1 VPRLTQCRS
10 WLNVNDRE
18 KADQMDVVPHET
30 ELIAILA
37 VGLSVAFL
45 GGLLAVRLGLSPI
58 IGYLIAGVALG
69 PFTPGFVADVNLAPQ
84 LAEVGVILLMFGVG
98 NHFSIGDLLSV
109 RRIAV
114 PGAIGQAAIATA
126 LGFGLTRLWDWSI
139 GAGLVFGLALS
150 VASTVVLLRALEAR
164 DQLTSEPGR
173 IAVGWLLVE
182 DLITVMVLVLLPA
195 LAPLLRQET
204 AGLAGTLDATGL
216 GGILLLTVVKVAVF
230 IALMLIGGVRVIPWI
245 LRWVE
250 ATGSREL
257 FVLAILAIALGIAYG
272 AAELFGV
279 SFALGAFVAGVVVN
293 ESEFSH
299 RVAEEAMPM
308 QEAFAVLFF
317 VSVGMLVDPAFL
329 VADVGR
335 ILSVVAII
343 MVGKA
348 IAALALVRLLGGT
361 TETGLV
367 VAAGL
372 SQVGEFSFILGS
384 VGMTLG
390 LLSVEGN
397 NLILAG
403 ALVSITFNPLLFAAI
418 EPLRARMAGHR
429 RLAHMT
435 ER

>member
-1 VPRLTQCRS
+1 MSTTGR
-10 WLNVNDRE
+10 

-45 GGLLAVRLGLSPI
+45 GGLVAVRLGLSPI
-58 IGYLIAGVALG
+58 IGYLLAGVALG

-139 GAGLVFGLALS
+139 GEGLVFGLALS

-173 IAVGWLLVE
+173 IAIGWLLVE

-204 AGLAGTLDATGL
+204 AGLAETLDVTGL
-216 GGILLLTVVKVAVF
+216 GGILLLTFVKVAVF

-317 VSVGMLVDPAFL
+317 VSVGMLVDPSFL

>member
-1 VPRLTQCRS
+1 
-10 WLNVNDRE
+10 
-18 KADQMDVVPHET
+18 MDVVPHET

-45 GGLLAVRLGLSPI
+45 GGLVAVRLGLSPI
-58 IGYLIAGVALG
+58 IGYLLAGVALG
-69 PFTPGFVADVNLAPQ
+69 PFTPGFVADVHLAPQ

-98 NHFSIGDLLSV
+98 IHFSIGDLLSV
-109 RRIAV
+109 RRVAV
-114 PGAIGQAAIATA
+114 PGAIGQTAIATA

-173 IAVGWLLVE
+173 IAIGWLLVE
-182 DLITVMVLVLLPA
+182 DLITVVVLVLLPA

-204 AGLAGTLDATGL
+204 AGPTETLDVTAL
-216 GGILLLTVVKVAVF
+216 GVILVLTVVKVAVF
-230 IALMLIGGVRVIPWI
+230 IALMLIAGVRVIPWI

-299 RVAEEAMPM
+299 RAAEEALPM
-308 QEAFAVLFF
+308 REAFAVLFF
-317 VSVGMLVDPAFL
+317 VSVGMLIDPAFL
-329 VADVGR
+329 VANIGR
-335 ILSVVAII
+335 ILAVVGII
-343 MVGKA
+343 MVGKS
-348 IAALALVRLLGGT
+348 IAALVLVRWLGGT
-361 TETGLV
+361 RETGLV

-372 SQVGEFSFILGS
+372 SQVGEFSFILGN

-403 ALVSITFNPLLFAAI
+403 ALVTITFNPLLFAAI

-429 RLAHMT
+429 QLAQVT

>member
-1 VPRLTQCRS
+1 
-10 WLNVNDRE
+10 
-18 KADQMDVVPHET
+18 MDVVPHET

-45 GGLLAVRLGLSPI
+45 GGLVAVRLGLSPI
-58 IGYLIAGVALG
+58 IGYLLAGVALG
-69 PFTPGFVADVNLAPQ
+69 PFTPGFVADVHLAPQ

-114 PGAIGQAAIATA
+114 PGAIGQAAIATV
-126 LGFGLTRLWDWSI
+126 LGFGVTRLWGWSI

-164 DQLTSEPGR
+164 GQLTSEPGR
-173 IAVGWLLVE
+173 IAIGWLLVE
-182 DLITVMVLVLLPA
+182 DLITVVVLVLLPA

-204 AGLAGTLDATGL
+204 AGPVGTLDVTAL
-216 GGILLLTVVKVAVF
+216 GGTLVLTFVKVAVF
-230 IALMLIGGVRVIPWI
+230 IVLMLIGGVRVIPWI

-299 RVAEEAMPM
+299 RAAEEAMPM
-308 QEAFAVLFF
+308 REAFAVLFF
-317 VSVGMLVDPAFL
+317 VSVGMLIDPAFL

-335 ILSVVAII
+335 ILAVVAII

-361 TETGLV
+361 RETGLV

-384 VGMTLG
+384 VGMALG

>member
-1 VPRLTQCRS
+1 
-10 WLNVNDRE
+10 
-18 KADQMDVVPHET
+18 MDVVPHET

-45 GGLLAVRLGLSPI
+45 GGLVAVRLGLSPI
-58 IGYLIAGVALG
+58 IGYLLAGVALG
-69 PFTPGFVADVNLAPQ
+69 PFTPGFVADVHLAPQ
-84 LAEVGVILLMFGVG
+84 LAEVGVILLMFCVG
-98 NHFSIGDLLSV
+98 IHFSIGDLLSV
-109 RRIAV
+109 RRVAV
-114 PGAIGQAAIATA
+114 PGAIGQTAIATA

-204 AGLAGTLDATGL
+204 AGLAETLDVTGL
-216 GGILLLTVVKVAVF
+216 GGILLLTFVKVAVF

-317 VSVGMLVDPAFL
+317 VSVGMLVDPSFL